1 MNNLH
6 QPPPEKPANSLKFE
20 APHPGSA
27 AMPRWTEGELIEAPR
42 ITWRNS
48 LALIGPGLVMSASA
62 IGGGEWLL
70 GPEVTA
76 KYGGA
81 LLWLAAF
88 SILFQALYNIEI
100 SRYTLYCG
108 EPIFS
113 GKFRTLPGPIFWVL
127 VYFML
132 DWGSLFPYLALNAAV
147 PLEAIFQNGIPK
159 YEAG

>member
-70 GPEVTA
+70 GPTVTA

-81 LLWLAAF
+81 LMWLAAT
-88 SILFQALYNIEI
+88 SIIFQALYNIEI

-113 GKFRTLPGPIFWVL
+113 GKFRTLPGPWFWLAVYLVL
-127 VYFML
+127 DFSAVFSYHAA
-132 DWGSLFPYLALNAAV
+132 SAAV
-147 PLEAIFQNGIPK
+147 PVQVIL
-159 YEAG
+159 